1 MGRCIVP
8 LPLYG
13 TARVARTD
21 ARENNR
27 RVVRLCDPGA
37 RPVTLEDAALIRSLD
52 ETPLAVSNGFRM
64 AWVVGDN
71 CRADSMPAALQITYC
86 VSERYGYLAA
96 GDLIG
101 VEAVEGRF
109 RVHYRRSSAHN
120 SFLVTDRCNHYC
132 LMCSQ
137 PPKDVDDRWIL
148 REIRACLP
156 LINRTTSSLGFTG
169 GEPLLEWHDFIGV
182 LEQCRDVLSDTAIHV
197 LSNGR
202 AFADSRVVAAWT
214 GVKHPNLMV
223 GIPIYSAV
231 DNIHDYVVQAAGA
244 FDETVLG
251 I

>member
-1 MGRCIVP
+1 MP
-8 LPLYG
+8 LNLYG
-13 TARVARTD
+13 TARVICTD
-21 ARENNR
+21 TADNSR
-27 RVVRLCDPGA
+27 RVIRLRNPGSPPLA
-37 RPVTLEDAALIRSLD
+37 LEDAALVRSPDDLPQAVGSGFSKAWLIG
-52 ETPLAVSNGFRM
+52 EGWTPDTL
-64 AWVVGDN
+64 
-71 CRADSMPAALQITYC
+71 PIALKTVYC
-86 VSERYGYLAA
+86 VPAKYDYLGA

-101 VEAVEGRF
+101 VEATEGRF

-148 REIRACLP
+148 KEIGACLP
-156 LINRTTSSLGFTG
+156 LIDRTTSSLGFTG